1 MEKVIL
7 WRILALLRLNIQLL
21 FVSDGLRKPG
31 KTRRKGG
38 GGGKMDDDLTRLL
51 HKLFDLLQV
60 PHHQAPGEA
69 EAECALLQ
77 RLGVVDA
84 VWSDDGDCFMFGCQM
99 LIKAHKQDGKRVND
113 HVRVYKVVEI
123 RESLNFDADSV
134 MLFTV
139 LAGGDYDNGLHSCG
153 PQLAKKLARIDAG
166 LARSLRGV
174 SSQSELV
181 MWRASL
187 QAALQAQGKGIVVPD
202 TFPP

>member
-1 MEKVIL
+1 
-7 WRILALLRLNIQLL
+7 
-21 FVSDGLRKPG
+21 
-31 KTRRKGG
+31 
-38 GGGKMDDDLTRLL
+38 MDDDLTRLL

-113 HVRVYKVVEI
+113 HVRVYKAVEI
-123 RESLNFDADSV
+123 RESLNFDADS
-134 MLFTV
+134 
-139 LAGGDYDNGLHSCG
+139 
-153 PQLAKKLARIDAG
+153 
-166 LARSLRGV
+166 
-174 SSQSELV
+174 V

-202 TFPP
+202 TFPPWKALLGYKDPAVSTQEQAFNLRGLRGGWEKEVNLPKLRTEL